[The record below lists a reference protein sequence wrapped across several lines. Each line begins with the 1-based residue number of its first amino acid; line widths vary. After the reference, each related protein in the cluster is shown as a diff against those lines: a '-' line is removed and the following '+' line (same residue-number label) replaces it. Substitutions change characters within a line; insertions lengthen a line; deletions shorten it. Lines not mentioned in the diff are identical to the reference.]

1 MTPFPLFLMRHG
13 APEMAG
19 RLLGH
24 LDAPPEPAGMEICV
38 ERARGLD
45 FARVVTSD
53 LARALA
59 PGAIVAAERGV
70 MHQADPRWRE
80 LHFGAWEGADP
91 AALPQEALARFWDDP
106 DGSPPP
112 AGECWSALCARV
124 AAAIGEIAGPTLI
137 LSHAGAMRA
146 ALATLCGLTHRQ
158 GWAIDLPYGALV
170 SLRVW
175 PGERPSAQITGLV
188 T

>member
-1 MTPFPLFLMRHG
+1 MTGFALHLMRHG
-13 APEMAG
+13 APDMAG

-24 LDAPPEPAGMEICV
+24 LDAPPDRGAMTPCI

-45 FARVVTSD
+45 FARVITSD
-53 LARALA
+53 LARAHV
-59 PGAIVAAERGV
+59 PGAIIAAERGV
-70 MHQADPRWRE
+70 RHEADPRWRE

-91 AALPQEALARFWDDP
+91 ATLPAEDLARFWDDP
-106 DGSPPP
+106 DHHPPP
-112 AGECWSALCARV
+112 GGEHWSDLRARV
-124 AAAIGEIAGPTLI
+124 AAALRDMAEPVLV

-146 ALATLCGLTHRQ
+146 ALASLCGFDHRQ
-158 GWAIDLPYGALV
+158 GWAIDLPYGALL

-175 PGERPSAQITGLV
+175 PGEPPNAQITGLV